1 MVQVKYED
9 HVAGKSHAAKEK
21 AIKSKALEQ
30 SSSSQTSAEAKVSTS
45 EATLL
50 ETTSDLKAAIGEAEL
65 YCNFCQ
71 VQSTSQVKKIV
82 KNFKSHEV
90 IDR

>member
-1 MVQVKYED
+1 MVQVKFED
-9 HVAGKSHAAKEK
+9 HVGGKSHAAKEK

-30 SSSSQTSAEAKVSTS
+30 SSSSQTSAQAQVSTS
-45 EATLL
+45 EASLL

-71 VQSTSQVKKIV
+71 VQSTSQVKKNCREFQIT
-82 KNFKSHEV
+82 
-90 IDR
+90 

>member
-9 HVAGKSHAAKEK
+9 HVGGKSHAAKEK

-30 SSSSQTSAEAKVSTS
+30 SSSSQTSAQAQVSNS

-71 VQSTSQVKKIV
+71 VQSTSQVKKYCREFQIT
-82 KNFKSHEV
+82 
-90 IDR
+90 

>member
-9 HVAGKSHAAKEK
+9 HVGGKSHAAKEK
-21 AIKSKALEQ
+21 AIKSRALEQ
-30 SSSSQTSAEAKVSTS
+30 SSSSQTSAQAQVSTS

-65 YCNFCQ
+65 YCIFCQ
-71 VQSTSQVKKIV
+71 VQSTSQVKKKCREFQIT
-82 KNFKSHEV
+82 
-90 IDR
+90 